1 MNSSTEKKKMSDHD
15 RLMRL
20 VTSAVMIALAFVL
33 SFFKF
38 SEFPYGG
45 SVTCFSMVPIVLLG
59 IMYGKGWGLACGT
72 INGVLQALQ
81 GAFGSS
87 KAFAGLGTFEVILM
101 CFLDYIA
108 AFAVIGLA
116 GMLISKAIKNNNAKK
131 IAIMGSVGAL
141 IVSFLR
147 YVIHIISGAIL
158 FGGYAEWFFS
168 DVFVNS
174 MGKWIMAN
182 TSGATLATV
191 YSIIYNGLY
200 MLPEIIIT
208 TAGTAILLSVP
219 FIRSKILSANTS
231 R

>member
-1 MNSSTEKKKMSDHD
+1 MNNSTEKKKMSDHD

-116 GMLISKAIKNNNAKK
+116 GMLVSKAIKSNNAKK
-131 IAIMGSVGAL
+131 NRNYGQCRGVNCFFPEIRYSHHFRCNSLRWIRRV
-141 IVSFLR
+141 VFLR
-147 YVIHIISGAIL
+147 RFCKQHG
-158 FGGYAEWFFS
+158 
-168 DVFVNS
+168 
-174 MGKWIMAN
+174 
-182 TSGATLATV
+182 
-191 YSIIYNGLY
+191 
-200 MLPEIIIT
+200 
-208 TAGTAILLSVP
+208 
-219 FIRSKILSANTS
+219 
-231 R
+231 